1 MTIKQSDFFKVQREQ
16 STIRARLGEIRAI
29 PETDRTPEVRSER
42 ETLETRQTAV
52 EGEFQTALD
61 SVQSEQQNGL
71 TVVDAEARELQLL
84 TERASVGDVFA
95 SLVERRDTTGET
107 AELQSHC
114 GLQGNEMPLS
124 MLRGVEKRAVTTT
137 AANTQINEQPVIV
150 PVFALGDTNFMN
162 VAQETVEPG
171 AAVWPVLSVRPSVAG
186 PFSGSDSAAETN
198 GTFGADLLSPQRLS
212 ASYRYRQSD
221 AVRFRGMS
229 EGLRQALN
237 QGLSESIDAQTV
249 AQIVSDV
256 TRTARTSTSNF
267 AHYKS
272 TLTSSVDGRFAGME
286 SDVKMLIGTP
296 TLIHGETLY
305 KSSESPES
313 AIDLLRR
320 AGGGVKVSAFVP
332 GVSSNRQDILVRKGA
347 RMDAVAAL
355 WDRVTIDDNV
365 TKAQTGEV
373 VLTAVLYAAF
383 KVVRTD
389 GFARLQVQHT

>member
-1 MTIKQSDFFKVQREQ
+1 MSKTIEHFAIEEAQSEIKSRVM
-16 STIRARLGEIRAI
+16 EIRAI
-29 PETDRTPEVRSER
+29 AEDKMTDELRTERDTLDAKYAAGEIKFRASIKALKAEQETGVTII
-42 ETLETRQTAV
+42 
-52 EGEFQTALD
+52 
-61 SVQSEQQNGL
+61 
-71 TVVDAEARELQLL
+71 DAEARELQRL
-84 TERASVGDVFA
+84 TKAASVGDVFA
-95 SLVERRDTTGET
+95 SLIERRATTGET
-107 AELQSHC
+107 AELQAHC
-114 GLQGNEMPLS
+114 KLQGNELPLS

-137 AANTQINEQPVIV
+137 AANTQINEQPVIQ
-150 PVFALGDTNFMN
+150 PVFSLGDTAFMN

-171 AAVWPVLSVRPSVAG
+171 AAVWPVLSVRPAVRG
-186 PFSGSDSAAETN
+186 PFSGSDSAAETD
-198 GTFGADLLSPQRLS
+198 GSFGADLLSPQRLS

-229 EGLRQALN
+229 EGLRAALN
-237 QGLSESIDAQTV
+237 QGLSEAIDARTV

-256 TRTARTSTSNF
+256 SRTTRTTTSNF

-272 TLTSSVDGRFAGME
+272 RLTSQVDGRFAGME

-320 AGGGVKVSAFVP
+320 TSGGVKVSAFVP

-355 WDRVTIDDNV
+355 WDRVIIDDNIS
-365 TKAQTGEV
+365 KASSGEV

-389 GFARLQVQHT
+389 GFSRLQVQHT

>member
-1 MTIKQSDFFKVQREQ
+1 MNKTIEHFKIEEAQSEIKSRVM
-16 STIRARLGEIRAI
+16 EIRALG
-29 PETDRTPEVRSER
+29 EDKLTDALRTER
-42 ETLETRQTAV
+42 DTLDKKYA
-52 EGEFQTALD
+52 EGEVKFRASLKAMKDEQEAGITVMD
-61 SVQSEQQNGL
+61 S
-71 TVVDAEARELQLL
+71 EARELQRL
-84 TERASVGDVFA
+84 TKAASVGDVFA
-95 SLVERRDTTGET
+95 SVIERRATTGET

-137 AANTQINEQPVIV
+137 AANTQINEQTVIA
-150 PVFALGDTNFMN
+150 PVFSLGDAAFMN
-162 VAQETVEPG
+162 VTQETVEPG

-186 PFSGSDSAAETN
+186 PYNDSTSAAETN

-229 EGLRQALN
+229 EGLRAALN
-237 QGLSESIDAQTV
+237 QGLSEAIDAQTV
-249 AQIVSDV
+249 AQIVADV
-256 TRTARTSTSNF
+256 SRTARTTTSNF

-272 TLTSSVDGRFAGME
+272 RLTSSVDGRLAGME
-286 SDVKMLIGTP
+286 SDVKMLIGSP
-296 TLIHGETLY
+296 TLVHGETLY

-320 AGGGVKVSAFVP
+320 ASGGVKVSAFVP
-332 GVSSNRQDILVRKGA
+332 GVSSNRQDILVRKGS

-355 WDRVTIDDNV
+355 WDRVIIDDNV
-365 TKAQTGEV
+365 TKASSGEV

>member
-1 MTIKQSDFFKVQREQ
+1 MMETMRKYLDEQGRKSEITSRLLEIKALE
-16 STIRARLGEIRAI
+16 E
-29 PETDRTPEVRSER
+29 TPELRAER
-42 ETLETRQTAV
+42 ETLTKKQGEVEIAFRKALAEVRVEEEQTV
-52 EGEFQTALD
+52 TTFD
-61 SVQSEQQNGL
+61 S
-71 TVVDAEARELQLL
+71 EARELQRL

-95 SLVERRDTTGET
+95 SVVERRATTGET

-124 MLRGVEKRAVTTT
+124 MLRGVEKRATTTT

-162 VAQETVEPG
+162 VSQETVEPG
-171 AAVWPVLSVRPSVAG
+171 AAVWPVLSVRPAVRG
-186 PFSGSDSAAETN
+186 PYTDSTSAAETD

-229 EGLRQALN
+229 EGLRQALH
-237 QGLSESIDAQTV
+237 QGLSEVIDKQTV
-249 AQIVSDV
+249 AQIVADV
-256 TRTARTSTSNF
+256 SRTARTSTSNF

-272 TLTSSVDGRFAGME
+272 RLTSSVDGRFAGME
-286 SDVKMLIGTP
+286 SDVKMLIGSA

-320 AGGGVKVSAFVP
+320 ASGGVKVSAFVP

-355 WDRVTIDDNV
+355 WDRVIIDDNV

-389 GFARLQVQHT
+389 GFSRLQVQHT

>member
-1 MTIKQSDFFKVQREQ
+1 MSKTIEHFAIENSQSELKSRVM
-16 STIRARLGEIRAI
+16 EIRAI
-29 PETDRTPEVRSER
+29 PEDQLTTELRSER
-42 ETLETRQTAV
+42 DTLDKKYA
-52 EGEFQTALD
+52 EGEIKFRASLKSLRDEQESTVTVED
-61 SVQSEQQNGL
+61 S
-71 TVVDAEARELQLL
+71 EARELRQLI
-84 TERASVGDVFA
+84 ERASVGDVFA
-95 SLVERRDTTGET
+95 SVIERRATTGET
-107 AELQSHC
+107 AELQTHC
-114 GLQGNEMPLS
+114 KLQGNEMPLS
-124 MLRGVEKRAVTTT
+124 MLRGVEKRATTTT
-137 AANTQINEQPVIV
+137 AANTQINEQPVIL
-150 PVFALGDTNFMN
+150 PVFALGDTDFMN
-162 VAQETVEPG
+162 VTQETVEPG
-171 AAVWPVLSVRPSVAG
+171 AAVWPVLSVRPSVKG
-186 PFSGSDSAAETN
+186 PFTDSTSAAETD

-237 QGLSESIDAQTV
+237 QGLGEAIDAQTV
-249 AQIVSDV
+249 AQIVADV
-256 TRTARTSTSNF
+256 SRTTRTSTSNF
-267 AHYKS
+267 GHYKS
-272 TLTSSVDGRFAGME
+272 RLTSSVDGRYAGME

-320 AGGGVKVSAFVP
+320 TSGGVKVSAFVP

-355 WDRVTIDDNV
+355 WDRVIIDDNV

-383 KVVRTD
+383 KVVRPA

>member
-137 AANTQINEQPVIV
+137 AANTQINEQPVI
-150 PVFALGDTNFMN
+150 
-162 VAQETVEPG
+162 Q
-171 AAVWPVLSVRPSVAG
+171 
-186 PFSGSDSAAETN
+186 
-198 GTFGADLLSPQRLS
+198 
-212 ASYRYRQSD
+212 
-221 AVRFRGMS
+221 FRCS
-229 EGLRQALN
+229 R
-237 QGLSESIDAQTV
+237 
-249 AQIVSDV
+249 
-256 TRTARTSTSNF
+256 
-267 AHYKS
+267 
-272 TLTSSVDGRFAGME
+272 
-286 SDVKMLIGTP
+286 
-296 TLIHGETLY
+296 
-305 KSSESPES
+305 
-313 AIDLLRR
+313 
-320 AGGGVKVSAFVP
+320 
-332 GVSSNRQDILVRKGA
+332 
-347 RMDAVAAL
+347 
-355 WDRVTIDDNV
+355 
-365 TKAQTGEV
+365 
-373 VLTAVLYAAF
+373 
-383 KVVRTD
+383 
-389 GFARLQVQHT
+389 

>member
-1 MTIKQSDFFKVQREQ
+1 MNSQMQTYLDVQATKSGITSRLLEIKALE
-16 STIRARLGEIRAI
+16 
-29 PETDRTPEVRSER
+29 ETAELRSER
-42 ETLETRQTAV
+42 DSLTTEQAKVEKEFKAALAELRAEEETTVTTV
-52 EGEFQTALD
+52 EDT
-61 SVQSEQQNGL
+61 
-71 TVVDAEARELQLL
+71 EARELQRL

-95 SLVERRDTTGET
+95 SVVERRATTGET
-107 AELQSHC
+107 AELQSHF

-137 AANTQINEQPVIV
+137 AANTQINEQPVIQ
-150 PVFALGDTNFMN
+150 PVFSLGDANFMN
-162 VAQETVEPG
+162 WAQETVEPG
-171 AAVWPVLSVRPSVAG
+171 AAVWPVLSVRPSVGG
-186 PFSGSDSAAETN
+186 PYTDSTSASETN

-212 ASYRYRQSD
+212 ASYRYRQGD

-237 QGLSESIDAQTV
+237 QGLSEAIDAQVV

-256 TRTARTSTSNF
+256 SRTTRTSTSNF

-272 TLTSSVDGRFAGME
+272 RLTSSVDGRFAGME
-286 SDVKMLIGTP
+286 SDVKMLIGSA
-296 TLIHGETLY
+296 TLVHGETLY

-320 AGGGVKVSAFVP
+320 ASGGVKISAFVP

-355 WDRVTIDDNV
+355 WNRVIIDDNIS
-365 TKAQTGEV
+365 KASSGEV

-389 GFARLQVQHT
+389 GFSRLQVQHT